1 MKMTAALAVAFVLTL
16 VHGATFA
23 ANTVPT
29 DAQMPGSQPGEVLS
43 PITPGEPITSRLS
56 LDPAKQCS
64 WCHANYNTKVEPGH
78 NWQGSM
84 MSLAARDPLFWGA
97 LAVAEQDFDGAGD
110 VCLRCHTSNAWLAG
124 RSVPTDGSALH
135 ANRDSNGVECE
146 TCHRLTNP
154 DNSEHKGVQNYP
166 FIAND
171 QKTPATGFYG
181 AANYVMWGGVDK
193 LGPYS
198 DSVTKHPS
206 LKSKFH
212 RTPELCGTCH
222 DVSNPVTGDLAHN
235 NGAIESLLP
244 GQFSGVPGSLVT
256 SKAAFKN
263 PPYAYGVVE
272 RTYSEH
278 KSSQWP
284 TFKVSDYLTLP
295 SELQAGAVKA
305 AYEKALLAGKGG
317 NYEDGMVRTF
327 TCQTCHMSPVFEDP
341 VAGKPD
347 GARASSTIHNN
358 PKMRKDMALHDLTGG
373 NNWTPKAIIYL
384 NDKGKLKTGNG
395 LTAQQKDAINAGILR
410 AENNLRQ
417 AASLKVSGDTV
428 RVVNLTGHKL
438 ISGYPEGR
446 RMWLNIK
453 WYNASGALVRED
465 GKYGP
470 MTVTHKGA
478 PLTVNTILDLNGT
491 NTRIYEIQG
500 GMTQK
505 WAKKLLAM
513 GKPSNLA
520 LSFDRTTGN
529 VKTTLG
535 QLAARSDNS
544 YEKTLHFILNNY
556 IISDNRIPPYGMS
569 ADESERRNATPVP
582 DSQYGN
588 PDHGGVFKYAD
599 DFAMSVPSGAT
610 RATIDLMYQVTSWEY
625 IQFLSVA
632 NTQLNPTL
640 NLVGEDVL
648 DAWLNTGMAAPFT
661 MASTTWVKS

>member
-1 MKMTAALAVAFVLTL
+1 
-16 VHGATFA
+16 
-23 ANTVPT
+23 
-29 DAQMPGSQPGEVLS
+29 
-43 PITPGEPITSRLS
+43 
-56 LDPAKQCS
+56 
-64 WCHANYNTKVEPGH
+64 
-78 NWQGSM
+78 

-97 LAVAEQDFDGAGD
+97 LAVAEQDFDGSGD

-135 ANRDSNGVECE
+135 ATRDSNGVECE

-181 AANYVMWGGVDK
+181 AANYVLWGGLDK

-198 DSVTKHPS
+198 DAVTKHPS
-206 LKSKFH
+206 LKSNFH
-212 RTPELCGTCH
+212 RTSEMCGTCH

-235 NGAIESLLP
+235 NGAIESLDP
-244 GQFSGVPGSLVT
+244 GQFSGVPGSAVT
-256 SKAAFKN
+256 GKAAFKN

-278 KSSQWP
+278 KSSLWP
-284 TFKVSDYLTLP
+284 TYKVSDYLKLP
-295 SELQAGAVKA
+295 TELQAGSVKA
-305 AYEKALLAGKGG
+305 AYEKALLAGKSG
-317 NYEDGMVRTF
+317 NYEDGMVRNF

-341 VAGKPD
+341 VAGKAD

-395 LTAQQKDAINAGILR
+395 LTAKQKDAINAGVLR

-417 AASLKVSGDTV
+417 AATLKVTGNTV

-453 WYNASGALVRED
+453 WYDSAGKLVRED

-470 MTVTHKGA
+470 MAVTLKGT
-478 PLTVNTILDLNGT
+478 PLTVNTILDLSGA

-500 GMTQK
+500 GVTQK
-505 WAKKLLAM
+505 WAKQLLAM
-513 GKPSNLA
+513 GKPSSLA
-520 LSFDRTTGN
+520 LSFDRVTGE

-535 QLAARSDNS
+535 QLAAKSSES

-569 ADESERRNATPVP
+569 AGESERRNASPVP
-582 DSQYGN
+582 EEQYGN
-588 PDHGGVFKYAD
+588 PPDNGVYNYAD
-599 DFAMSVPSGAT
+599 DFNMKVPEGAKT
-610 RATIDLMYQVTSWEY
+610 ATIDLLYQVTSWEY
-625 IQFLSVA
+625 IQFLAVA
-632 NTQLNPTL
+632 NTKLNP
-640 NLVGEDVL
+640 NLSAVGDDVL
-648 DAWLNTGMAAPFT
+648 DAWLNTQMAPPFV
-661 MASTTWVKS
+661 MASTKWVKS

>member
-16 VHGATFA
+16 AHGATFA

-43 PITPGEPITSRLS
+43 PLTPGEPITSRLS

-154 DNSEHKGVQNYP
+154 DSSEHKGVQNYP

-193 LGPYS
+193 LGPYA
-198 DSVTKHPS
+198 DAVTKHPS

-235 NGAIESLLP
+235 NGAIEPLLF
-244 GQFSGVPGSLVT
+244 GQFSGVPGSPVT
-256 SKAAFKN
+256 GKAAFKN

-278 KSSQWP
+278 KSSKWP

-295 SELQAGAVKA
+295 TELQAGAVKA
-305 AYEKALLAGKGG
+305 AYEKALLAGNGG

-327 TCQTCHMSPVFEDP
+327 TCQTCHMSPVFENP
-341 VAGKPD
+341 EVGQPA

-395 LTAQQKDAINAGILR
+395 LTTQQKDAINAGLLR

-417 AASLKVSGDTV
+417 AASLNVSGNTV

-453 WYNASGALVRED
+453 WYDTNGALVRED

-470 MTVTHKGA
+470 ITVSHKGA
-478 PLTVNTILDLNGT
+478 PLTVNTLLDLNGA
-491 NTRIYEIQG
+491 NTRIYEVQG
-500 GMTQK
+500 GMTSK
-505 WAKKLLAM
+505 WARKLLAM
-513 GKPSNLA
+513 GKPTNLA
-520 LSFDRTTGN
+520 LSFDRMTGN

-535 QLAARSDNS
+535 QLAARSDDS

-569 ADESERRNATPVP
+569 ASESERRNATPVP

-588 PDHGGVFKYAD
+588 PGSSGVFKYAD
-599 DFAMSVPSGAT
+599 DFAMNVPSGAT

-661 MASTTWVKS
+661 MATTTWVKS

>member
-1 MKMTAALAVAFVLTL
+1 MRMTAALAVASLLMLLSGVSL
-16 VHGATFA
+16 A
-23 ANTVPT
+23 ASIVPT
-29 DAQMPGSQPGEVLS
+29 DAQMPGTQPGEILS
-43 PITPGEPITSRLS
+43 PITPGEPVSTRLS

-64 WCHANYNTKVEPGH
+64 WCHSNYNTKVEPGH

-97 LAVAEQDFDGAGD
+97 LAIAEQDFDGSGD

-135 ANRDSNGVECE
+135 ANRDANGVECE

-154 DNSEHKGVQNYP
+154 DNSEHKGVQKYP

-171 QKTPATGFYG
+171 QKSPATGFYG
-181 AANYVMWGGVDK
+181 AANYVLWGGIDK

-198 DSVTKHPS
+198 DAVTKHPS

-212 RTPELCGTCH
+212 RTPEMCGTCH

-235 NGAIESLLP
+235 NGALEKLES
-244 GQFSGVPGSLVT
+244 GQFSGVPGSKVT
-256 SKAAFKN
+256 DKAAFKN
-263 PPYAYGVVE
+263 PPYKYGIVE

-278 KSSQWP
+278 KASKWP

-295 SELQAGAVKA
+295 TELKAGAIKA

-327 TCQTCHMSPVFEDP
+327 TCQTCHMSPIFEDP
-341 VAGKPD
+341 VAGKPA
-347 GARASSTIHNN
+347 GARASSTIHND

-395 LTAQQKDAINAGILR
+395 LTAAQKAAINAGILR

-417 AASLKVSGDTV
+417 AASLKVSGNTL

-453 WYNASGALVRED
+453 WYNSSNVLVRED

-491 NTRIYEIQG
+491 NTRIYEVQG
-500 GMTQK
+500 GVTQQ
-505 WAKKLLAM
+505 WAKKLIAM
-513 GKPSNLA
+513 GKPSSLP
-520 LSFDRTTGN
+520 LSFDRTNGQ

-535 QLAARSDNS
+535 QLAAKSEGS

-556 IISDNRIPPYGMS
+556 IIKDNRIPPYGMN
-569 ADESERRNATPVP
+569 AEEAERRNASPVP
-582 DSQYGN
+582 ESQYGN
-588 PDHGGVFKYAD
+588 PSDGGTYKYFD
-599 DFAMSVPSGAT
+599 EFAMNVPSGAT
-610 RATIDLMYQVTSWEY
+610 KATISLMYQVTSWEY
-625 IQFLSVA
+625 IQFLAVA
-632 NTQLNPTL
+632 NTKSNPTL
-640 NLVGEDVL
+640 STVGDDVL
-648 DAWLNTGMAAPFT
+648 DAWLNTGMSEPFT